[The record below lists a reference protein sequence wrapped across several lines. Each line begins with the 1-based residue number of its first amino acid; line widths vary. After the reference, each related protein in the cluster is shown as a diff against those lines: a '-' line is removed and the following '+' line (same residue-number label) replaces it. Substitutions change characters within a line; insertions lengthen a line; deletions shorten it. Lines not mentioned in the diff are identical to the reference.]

1 MKMANTRK
9 TEKREILNERI
20 ADLEKVIEI
29 LITLRDHPEIGEKRI
44 CDEKG
49 MSFTRYRKL
58 AYDTDWF
65 GPTKSANPEETTME
79 KMRKLKPTLSWY
91 DTLWCDIMGVD
102 YRDVAVCP
110 TDIAETIEWLL
121 ANKLSERE
129 AKVIRHRYEDG
140 MILMDIGHE
149 MGVTGDRIAQI
160 EAKALRK
167 LRGAGGW
174 MRFGRDHWIPILTIQ
189 KNIEADAEIAIK
201 HRVMASLDN
210 RMPSLRKYI
219 HDGINMEA
227 KEHAQ
232 IHPDVSIADMDLSV
246 RAYNCLCRAGIR
258 TLDDIRHMSESDLM
272 KIRNLGV
279 GCARE
284 IKNKLEGYGFT
295 LLPDEEE

>member
-9 TEKREILNERI
+9 TKKREILNERI
-20 ADLEKVIEI
+20 ADLENVIEI

-49 MSFTRYRKL
+49 MPFTRYRKL

-65 GPTKSANPEETTME
+65 GPTKSANLEETTVE

-102 YRDVAVCP
+102 YRDVTVCP

-129 AKVIRHRYEDG
+129 AKIIRNRYEDE
-140 MILMDIGHE
+140 MTLMEIGHE
-149 MGVTGDRIAQI
+149 LGVTGDRIAQI
-160 EAKALRK
+160 ENKALRK

-174 MRFGRDHWIPILTIQ
+174 MRFGRNHWIPILAIQ

-219 HDGINMEA
+219 HDGIKMEA
-227 KEHAQ
+227 HEHAQ
-232 IHPDVSIADMDLSV
+232 THPDMPIADMDLSV
-246 RAYNCLCRAGIR
+246 RAYNCLHRAGIE
-258 TLDDIRHMSESDLM
+258 TLDDIRHMSEADLM
-272 KIRNLGV
+272 KVRNLGV
-279 GCARE
+279 GCVRE

>member
-1 MKMANTRK
+1 MANK
-9 TEKREILNERI
+9 HEKREFLSERI
-20 ADLEKVIEI
+20 ADLEKAIEI

-65 GPTKSANPEETTME
+65 GPTKSANPEETTAE
-79 KMRKLKPTLSWY
+79 KMCRFKPTLSWY

-121 ANKLSERE
+121 DNKLTERE
-129 AKVIRHRYEDG
+129 AKVIRSRYEDA
-140 MILMDIGHE
+140 MTLMETGHE
-149 MGVTGDRIAQI
+149 LGVTGNRIAQI
-160 EAKALRK
+160 EAKAIRK
-167 LRGAGGW
+167 LRHANGW
-174 MRFGRDHWIPILTIQ
+174 LRFGINHWIPILKIQ

-201 HRVMASLDN
+201 HRVMASLDD
-210 RMPSLRKYI
+210 RMSSLRKYI
-219 HDGINMEA
+219 KDAINMEA

-232 IHPDVSIADMDLSV
+232 ANPDLSIWDMGLSV
-246 RAYNCLCRAGIR
+246 RAFNCLKRAGIE

-272 KIRNLGV
+272 KVRNLGV
-279 GCARE
+279 GCVRE
-284 IKNKLEGYGFT
+284 IKNKIAEYGFV